1 MEFFKKLFGKVD
13 AKLAEKSK
21 DDCGCQS
28 GCCDDKPAKKTAVKK
43 KAAKRKVAKKR

>member
-13 AKLAEKSK
+13 AKLAQKSK

-28 GCCDDKPAKKTAVKK
+28 GCCDDMPVKKATAKK
-43 KAAKRKVAKKR
+43 KATKKKVAKKR